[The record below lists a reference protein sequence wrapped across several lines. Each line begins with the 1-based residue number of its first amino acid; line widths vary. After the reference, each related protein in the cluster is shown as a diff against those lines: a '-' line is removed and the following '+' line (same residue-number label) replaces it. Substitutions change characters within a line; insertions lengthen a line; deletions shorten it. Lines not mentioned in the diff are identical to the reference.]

1 MSSSGGLASA
11 FNQDN
16 KPSDRNAAT
25 VAGVAW
31 VDTSSAVEL
40 ESGPF
45 DPIVR
50 GSELALRR
58 SYNSKNLDA
67 VV

>member
-1 MSSSGGLASA
+1 MSSSSGPAST
-11 FNQDN
+11 FNHND
-16 KPSDRNAAT
+16 KPSDCDAAT

-31 VDTSSAVEL
+31 VDTSSAVES

-50 GSELALRR
+50 GSELALRQ
-58 SYNSKNLDA
+58 SYNSKDLDA